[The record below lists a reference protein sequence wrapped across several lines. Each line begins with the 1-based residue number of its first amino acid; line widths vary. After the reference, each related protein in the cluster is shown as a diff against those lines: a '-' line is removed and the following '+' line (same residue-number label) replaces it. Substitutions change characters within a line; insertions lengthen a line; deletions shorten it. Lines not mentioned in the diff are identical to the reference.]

1 MGAGEKN
8 WFVLL
13 LVVVA
18 VVIVVLLLLLLN
30 FLEGTWLIA
39 EEVGNDDVEIYSF
52 DKICELAHLLPNL
65 QFPNLKYLHGLL
77 LASLKS
83 NEWENGHELP
93 AVHLPCLKN
102 LHGTWE

>member
-1 MGAGEKN
+1 M
-8 WFVLL
+8 LL
-13 LVVVA
+13 LVVVK
-18 VVIVVLLLLLLN
+18 VVVVVLAELLFSNFFEEKDVLL
-30 FLEGTWLIA
+30 A
-39 EEVGNDDVEIYSF
+39 AKVDVDADDGIYLF